1 MDKLLIKNG
10 RLIDPKNKI
19 NDILDLY
26 VENGKI
32 KEINKEIS
40 KNSKDIEVI
49 DAKGLIVVPGLIDM
63 HVHFRVPG
71 NRQKEDLIS
80 GSKAALKGGVTS
92 VATMPNTNPVVDN
105 RVILDKY
112 LDLIKKE
119 SLINIYPIVSVTYNQ
134 DGKKIV
140 DFDKL
145 NKDAVAFSDDG
156 MPIMNGNILKK
167 ALEKLPKDAAIIS
180 HCEDFEITKN
190 YKDKPWPKKAEYKMV
205 KRNIDILDNLKKALH
220 IAHISCKKSLDYI
233 KEAKANNKNV
243 SCEITPHHF
252 SFSTDD
258 IDPLDS
264 YSKVNPPIRDIEQK
278 NYLIDGIKENN
289 IDVIASD
296 HAPHSFESKNNKE
309 YKDASYGIS
318 GIEIMFQ
325 LAYNNLVLK
334 ENISL
339 EKIISMLTYKPA
351 NLLNIDKGS
360 ISVGDDADIAIIDLE
375 SYEKINR
382 NEFLSK
388 GKNHPLKE
396 CELKSKIIY
405 TIVDGK
411 IKYKEGKIYEY

>member
-10 RLIDPKNKI
+10 KLIDPKNKV

-32 KEINKEIS
+32 KMIEKEIKKES
-40 KNSKDIEVI
+40 EDVKVI
-49 DAKGLIVVPGLIDM
+49 DAKNLIVTPGFIDM

-71 NRQKEDLIS
+71 DGKKENLVT

-105 RVILDKY
+105 KKVLDDY

-119 SLINIYPIVSVTYNQ
+119 SLINIYPIASVTYNQ
-134 DGKKIV
+134 SGKKIV

-145 NKDAVAFSDDG
+145 NKNTVAFSDDG
-156 MPIMNGNILKK
+156 MPIMDKNILKK
-167 ALEKLPKDAAIIS
+167 ALNKLPSDSMIIS

-205 KRNIDILDNLKKALH
+205 KRNIDILDNSEKSLH
-220 IAHISCKKSLDYI
+220 IAHISCKESLDYI
-233 KEAKANNKNV
+233 KEAKEKNKNI

-252 SFSTDD
+252 SFSTND
-258 IDPLDS
+258 IDPLNS
-264 YSKVNPPIRDIEQK
+264 YSKVNPPIRNIKQRE
-278 NYLIDGIKENN
+278 YLIDGIKKGD

-296 HAPHSFESKNNKE
+296 HAPHSFESKNNKK

-334 ENISL
+334 EGINL
-339 EKIISMLTYKPA
+339 EKIIAMLTYKPA

-360 ISVGDDADIAIIDLE
+360 ISIGDDADLTLIDLE
-375 SYEKINR
+375 SYEKIDR

-388 GKNHPLKE
+388 GKNHPIKE
-396 CELKSKIIY
+396 CKLKSKIIS
-405 TIVDGK
+405 TIVGGK
-411 IKYKEGKIYEY
+411 VMYKEGKNYEY